1 MALFYRISDKKRL
14 EAKNEIFVKKGIP
27 ALKRQGF
34 EQSPFSSS
42 WFGRNNLNNFTY
54 TMCRISSNSELE
66 MITTHISRRDAWIQ
80 IFLNIFKLEPKL
92 ETLTELET
100 RDGMQFSMPSDT
112 EMRLRMDDYKGPPL
126 FHGVRHKL
134 KSFYTEKG
142 FEESVQ
148 NLGELIKKDMEN
160 IDHFIKRWHELHRPM
175 VTDWEG
181 IICANKP
188 TS

>member
-1 MALFYRISDKKRL
+1 
-14 EAKNEIFVKKGIP
+14 IP
-27 ALKRQGF
+27 ALKQKGF
-34 EQSPFSSS
+34 EHSPFSSA
-42 WFGRNNLNNFTY
+42 WFGRNNLIDSTY
-54 TMCRISSNSELE
+54 KLCRISKNSELE
-66 MITTHISRRDAWIQ
+66 MLTTHITREDSWIQ
-80 IFLNIFKLEPKL
+80 IFLNIFKLEP
-92 ETLTELET
+92 TINALTELKE
-100 RDGMQFSMPSDT
+100 RDGIQFGLPPNNMT

-160 IDHFIKRWHELHRPM
+160 IDHFIKRWHELHKPT

-181 IICANKP
+181 NKI
-188 TS
+188 SS